1 MTDGTEIGE
10 LDERSADEVSEKLP
24 YVAPKLTSVGNVR
37 DLLAGAQ
44 ATGND
49 GAGPQTMG
57 G

>member
-10 LDERSADEVSEKLP
+10 RDEASADVASDKPP

-37 DLLAGAQ
+37 DLLAGGG

-49 GAGPQTMG
+49 GNGPQTQDA
-57 G
+57 